1 MKNIYFLILLIIL
14 YIPNSG
20 FAQSPEQEC
29 ANAIPVCQDV
39 FFQPNSYS
47 GYGNEQEVPA
57 SSCLGEQ
64 EKNSVWYILNIQS
77 GGDLEFTIDPV
88 DSGDDYDFAI
98 YNISGLNCSD
108 IYIGVAEEVR
118 CNYCVTPGMT
128 GLSSTPDAGESEGC
142 CDEPCLW
149 GPLLPVN
156 AGETYVLVVSNY
168 SSSADGYTLDF
179 SASTA
184 DIYDITPPT
193 VVTAQGP
200 CGENYFT
207 LTLSEPAL
215 CSSIAAD
222 GSDFSLTGPGGP
234 YTITGA
240 VGENCGSFSSLITV
254 YITPP
259 LIIGSNYTLTVST
272 GSDGNTL
279 IDNCDNEMADPTT
292 FDFTATSPPAS
303 ISGDNN
309 ICEGSSTTL
318 TASQGTAYIWNTT
331 ETSQSIT
338 VSPTSS
344 TTYSVTVTNGTC
356 SESASINVNV
366 DDAPT
371 ADFSYSP
378 STVCVGQQV
387 DFTNNSSTGCFIEMF
402 FYTWSFGD
410 GGFSISENP
419 NHTYNSTG
427 TYTVSLNISD
437 LLCGCDN
444 EISQDI
450 TVIDCVTCSLTVSTT
465 QTDVLCNGDCNGSAT
480 AVGDNGTLP
489 YSYLWDPATGGQT
502 TAIAINLCEGIYTV
516 TATDAALCTA
526 TASVTITEPSAPL
539 TSSGIT
545 TDETSPGACDGTINL
560 TPSGGTGSY
569 TFIWSNTE
577 TTEDLSG
584 LCSGTYLVTITDDNG
599 CTATNSFDISDVPC
613 NLTASITAST
623 DVSCYGDCDGS
634 ATAAGDNGTLPYS
647 YLWDPTTG
655 GQTTAIAINLCEGI
669 YTVTVTDAVLCTAT
683 ASVTITEPPALTSS
697 GATTDETSP
706 GACDGTIDLTPA
718 GGTGPG
724 TYIFIWS
731 NTETTEDL
739 SGLCAGFY
747 TVTITDNNG
756 CTATNTFQIFDVPC
770 TLTASITV
778 NTNVT
783 CNGDCDGSATV
794 TPANGNAPYTYNW
807 SNGATI
813 ENPGNLCAGVH
824 NVTVTDNDLCTATA
838 GPVTITEPPLL
849 ESSGTST
856 DESSPGACDGTIDL
870 IPAGGTPTYTYIWDN
885 AETTEDLSGLCSGWY
900 YVTIT
905 DDNGCTATNSFY
917 INDVPCALTAS
928 ITASTNVLCNGDC
941 NGTAT
946 VSPASG
952 TAPFIYNWS
961 NGATIENPDNLCAG
975 THNVTVTD
983 ADSCNATAS
992 VNITEP
998 PQLTVS
1004 TGGST
1009 SICSGESEMISAFAS
1024 GGTGTIIYSWG
1035 PTTGLV
1041 NPNDPNPIASPT
1053 TTTTYT
1059 VTVTDDNS
1067 CTATGSVIIT
1077 VFTSL
1082 TITLSTNDDTIC
1094 AGVPA
1099 TIDANI
1105 VGGNP
1110 PYLITLD
1117 GVTIV
1122 SPPFTVYPDITT
1134 VYIVTVEVDCGQP
1147 GDTITIVV
1155 LPAPPAN
1162 MDANPLQGC
1171 EPLTVQFLE
1180 NALNPDTLG
1189 QTYLWDFGDETISTD
1204 RNPEHTFENA
1214 GSYDITLTVTSKYG
1228 CTTIISNPDM
1238 ITVYPQPDA
1247 GFSAEPQT
1255 VSILKPII
1263 FFNNH
1268 SSYTDTC
1275 YWNFGDSLSSTN
1287 LSNNIN
1293 PDHTYSS
1300 PGTYTVQLIV
1310 ATGYGC
1316 RDTVESEI
1324 LVKDEFT
1331 FYAPTAFS
1339 PDKDKLNDIFLPVGV
1354 GIDPDNFF
1362 MLIYDRWGEKVFVTH
1377 DKYQGWDGRIKGKE
1391 IGENGIYTWLV
1402 IYKDLQKV
1410 EHQEAGSVNL
1420 IR

>member
-1 MKNIYFLILLIIL
+1 MITNGTDTAYDAFTVVVEYPDVQVFAGADTSICSGDCATLNGDANVIVSPASQPTYQNNDLVAVLLGDASVNINIQDLNMTQILAGSILEVCINNFTFSGTFLCTEIGGCDCNGIPISFGETCNLDVSGFDVTLITPTGCEILLVPSGVATGAI
-14 YIPNSG
+14 YTDVCFIPSGGADINSG
-20 FAQSPEQEC
+20 GFPSAGNWDPNEPFDNLVGCNANGVWTLNFNAPGGLGLGIGILTGWSITFDDPE
-29 ANAIPVCQDV
+29 I
-39 FFQPNSYS
+39 SY
-47 GYGNEQEVPA
+47 VPA
-57 SSCLGEQ
+57 FFWNPTTDMTNETTL
-64 EKNSVWYILNIQS
+64 
-77 GGDLEFTIDPV
+77 
-88 DSGDDYDFAI
+88 
-98 YNISGLNCSD
+98 
-108 IYIGVAEEVR
+108 
-118 CNYCVTPGMT
+118 TPTVCPSTT
-128 GLSSTPDAGESEGC
+128 G
-142 CDEPCLW
+142 
-149 GPLLPVN
+149 
-156 AGETYVLVVSNY
+156 TYV
-168 SSSADGYTLDF
+168 
-179 SASTA
+179 
-184 DIYDITPPT
+184 
-193 VVTAQGP
+193 
-200 CGENYFT
+200 
-207 LTLSEPAL
+207 
-215 CSSIAAD
+215 
-222 GSDFSLTGPGGP
+222 
-234 YTITGA
+234 
-240 VGENCGSFSSLITV
+240 
-254 YITPP
+254 
-259 LIIGSNYTLTVST
+259 YTLTAEDTAGCVSQ
-272 GSDGNTL
+272 SDDVTVNVIECGPCT
-279 IDNCDNEMADPTT
+279 MT
-292 FDFTATSPPAS
+292 AS
-303 ISGDNN
+303 ITSSVNDSCYGD
-309 ICEGSSTTL
+309 CDGE
-318 TASQGTAYIWNTT
+318 A
-331 ETSQSIT
+331 T
-338 VSPTSS
+338 VSP
-344 TTYSVTVTNGTC
+344 VGGT
-356 SESASINVNV
+356 
-366 DDAPT
+366 
-371 ADFSYSP
+371 P
-378 STVCVGQQV
+378 S
-387 DFTNNSSTGCFIEMF
+387 
-402 FYTWSFGD
+402 
-410 GGFSISENP
+410 
-419 NHTYNSTG
+419 
-427 TYTVSLNISD
+427 
-437 LLCGCDN
+437 
-444 EISQDI
+444 
-450 TVIDCVTCSLTVSTT
+450 
-465 QTDVLCNGDCNGSAT
+465 
-480 AVGDNGTLP
+480 
-489 YSYLWDPATGGQT
+489 YSYLWDPAAGGQT
-502 TAIAINLCEGIYTV
+502 TATATNLCAGTYNV
-516 TATDAALCTA
+516 TITDADPCTA
-526 TASVTITEPSAPL
+526 TAQVIITEPSAPL
-539 TSSGIT
+539 TSGGTST
-545 TDETSPGACDGTINL
+545 NETAPGACDGTIDL
-560 TPSGGTGSY
+560 TPTGGTGSY
-569 TFIWSNTE
+569 TFIWSNFE
-577 TTEDLSG
+577 TTEDLNS
-584 LCSGTYLVTITDDNG
+584 LCSGTYIVTITDANG
-599 CTATNSFDISDVPC
+599 CTTTNTFPISSGSC
-613 NLTASITAST
+613 NLTASIDSSA
-623 DVSCYGDCDGS
+623 DV
-634 ATAAGDNGTLPYS
+634 N
-647 YLWDPTTG
+647 
-655 GQTTAIAINLCEGI
+655 
-669 YTVTVTDAVLCTAT
+669 
-683 ASVTITEPPALTSS
+683 
-697 GATTDETSP
+697 
-706 GACDGTIDLTPA
+706 
-718 GGTGPG
+718 
-724 TYIFIWS
+724 
-731 NTETTEDL
+731 
-739 SGLCAGFY
+739 
-747 TVTITDNNG
+747 
-756 CTATNTFQIFDVPC
+756 
-770 TLTASITV
+770 
-778 NTNVT
+778 
-783 CNGDCDGSATV
+783 CNGDCTGSATV
-794 TPANGNAPYTYNW
+794 TPVNGTTPYTYAW
-807 SNGATI
+807 TPSGATTQTA
-813 ENPGNLCAGVH
+813 NNLCAGVH
-824 NVTVTDNDLCTATA
+824 NVTVTDDAVCTATA
-838 GPVTITEPPLL
+838 SVTITEPALL
-849 ESSGTST
+849 AITIDSTQNVNCYGGNDGAVYTTASGGTGLYTYSWTNTAQTTGDITNLSVNTYDVTVTDANFCTNTASVSITEPAELTSTGSTT

-905 DDNGCTATNSFY
+905 DANGCTATNSFY

-1082 TITLSTNDDTIC
+1082 NITLSTNDDTIC
-1094 AGVPA
+1094 AGAPA

-1122 SPPFTVYPDITT
+1122 SPPFTVYPDVTT
-1134 VYIVTVEVDCGQP
+1134 TYTVTVEVDCGEP
-1147 GDTITIVV
+1147 EASITIIV

-1214 GSYDITLTVTSKYG
+1214 GTYDITLTVTSKYG

-1402 IYKDLQKV
+1402 VYKDLQKV
-1410 EHQEAGSVNL
+1410 EHQKSGKVTL